1 MILVILL
8 IFLFLIAS
16 LGKASEERE
25 TPDANPRACVQGK
38 AVLTQRRENARLINE
53 CIHQMNASSTRASI
67 SSWRYQAGSTEE
79 IFIKFSEE
87 EMGYP
92 ARVSFI
98 KSKGSPHVSR
108 ITYTDT
114 LGESKVLRGYI
125 PRGFTYEM
133 LLEKYKKDR
142 LDQDKIRYI
151 NDIARIACDEGE
163 AIFNILTYLDISEKE
178 FKESFKARERKAMLA
193 MLGEEFKTV
202 EICSSP
208 WLLRVTPL
216 DEPALN

>member
-8 IFLFLIAS
+8 IFLFLLAS
-16 LGKASEERE
+16 LGNSNDARE
-25 TPDANPRACVQGK
+25 KPDANPRACTQDE
-38 AVLTQRRENARLINE
+38 AVLTQRRENAMLINE

-108 ITYTDT
+108 ITYTHPW
-114 LGESKVLRGYI
+114 GKQSAQRIY
-125 PRGFTYEM
+125 P
-133 LLEKYKKDR
+133 
-142 LDQDKIRYI
+142 
-151 NDIARIACDEGE
+151 ARI
-163 AIFNILTYLDISEKE
+163 YL
-178 FKESFKARERKAMLA
+178 
-193 MLGEEFKTV
+193 
-202 EICSSP
+202 
-208 WLLRVTPL
+208 
-216 DEPALN
+216 

>member
-8 IFLFLIAS
+8 IFLFLLAA
-16 LGKASEERE
+16 LGKVNEPRE
-25 TPDANPRACVQGK
+25 TPDEGPRTPAPSK
-38 AVLTQRRENARLINE
+38 DVLALRQENSRLINE
-53 CIHQMNASSTRASI
+53 CIMQMNASSTRRSI
-67 SSWRYQAGSTEE
+67 SSWRYKMGSTED
-79 IFIKFSEE
+79 IYIKFSESE
-87 EMGYP
+87 PGFA

-98 KSKGSPHVSR
+98 RSKGSPHVSR
-108 ITYTDT
+108 ITYQDE
-114 LGESKVLRGYI
+114 LGRSKVLRGYI

-133 LLEKYKKDR
+133 LLEKYRKDK
-142 LDQDKIRYI
+142 LDTEKIRYI
-151 NDIARIACDEGE
+151 NDIARIASDEGE

-193 MLGEEFKTV
+193 MLHEEFKTV
-202 EICSSP
+202 EVCGSP

>member
-8 IFLFLIAS
+8 IFLFLLAS
-16 LGKASEERE
+16 LGKASDARE
-25 TPDANPRACVQGK
+25 TPEACHSECVADK
-38 AVLTQRRENARLINE
+38 ATLDLRCENARLINE
-53 CIHQMNASSTRASI
+53 CIHQMNASSTRACI

-79 IFIKFSEE
+79 IFIKFSEDE
-87 EMGYP
+87 AAFP

-98 KSKGSPHVSR
+98 KSKVSPHVSR
-108 ITYTDT
+108 ITYQDA
-114 LGESKVLRGYI
+114 LGKSKVLRGYI
-125 PRGFTYEM
+125 MHGFTYEM
-133 LLEKYKKDR
+133 LLEKFRKDR
-142 LDQDKIRYI
+142 LDPDKIRYI
-151 NDIARIACDEGE
+151 NDIARIASDEGE

-178 FKESFKARERKAMLA
+178 FKESFKAREQKAMLA

-202 EICSSP
+202 KVCGSP